1 MVQNAGL
8 GYIAQLG
15 GGPHPARVD
24 VFSDLGSVFH
34 VALGAAAAL
43 MPIEWAAVLSF
54 AFLGYQLSQVA
65 TGTTW
70 ERTGGELIEFALG
83 MAGVLAVRG
92 FRP

>member
-1 MVQNAGL
+1 MVRNAGL

-24 VFSDLGSVFH
+24 LFADVGSVFH
-34 VALGAAAAL
+34 VALGAAAAIF
-43 MPIEWAAVLSF
+43 PVEWAAVLSF
-54 AFLGYQLSQVA
+54 AFLGYQLSQIA

-83 MAGVLAVRG
+83 MAGMLAYRG
-92 FRP
+92 LR